1 MKKRNMAITIA
12 AVSAATSVAPA
23 LAFADTLDNQVIA
36 STDANA
42 VNQLKGEIQGF
53 LNTKYTNEANML
65 KDVTYQNSEK
75 QNLTKAV
82 AGQCVYTIQVKCEN
96 AKNNISNLT
105 DMDQLDVALAQLN
118 NTDNRFL
125 NIEVI
130 DNGHNTV
137 NGQIVNWKEG
147 KYTQE
152 EVQALLNT
160 PLDKEAAQKA
170 LETAQQNAKT
180 AADAVTA
187 AQSKKDAADKAVTS
201 AGGSATTEQKQAA
214 AAAATELTAAQE
226 AKTAADKA
234 VTDAQAAVAKAQSN
248 TGIEDVTKVD
258 DNTVSLTLKNNKT
271 PLVIKTGDTILN
283 LQAPIY
289 SQDKSGSYLDK
300 DGQVIAGV
308 TTNEQAAT
316 NDNTVVTGFEVARED
331 LQTAQNGQPSDFE
344 ATRNYGVDYKAVATT
359 NYKAQDLYDSSIGRF
374 TDAGNQL
381 YKFIQDYNAIK
392 TPAGNATIGDVTN
405 GTLTITFPVDK
416 TKEMTGAA
424 SVATNEADGAFA
436 KTVISGSNNDLT
448 ALKQALTNNAPIKTL
463 AGADRYD
470 TAVQVSKAA
479 FTVNNSAQN
488 VVLVSGTA
496 LADGLTATPFAASKN
511 APILLT
517 GKDKVNDKT
526 MAEIARVL
534 PANGAKNV
542 YVIGGENTISK
553 SVETQL
559 KAKGYTVTR
568 IQGDDRYQTSLAIAK
583 VMEPTLNGDIYVA
596 GGYAEPDA
604 MSIAPIA
611 ARKGATNPILLAN
624 DKTGLSTDQINY
636 ISGNKAAKSYIIG
649 GADRAPE
656 SIKTQLKDAGMT
668 NATERLSGA
677 DRQGTNAAVIKEFAT
692 ADNMKNLYVAKSDN
706 QGLVDAL
713 SAGVLAGQTNSP
725 VVLATNAV
733 NAEQQSV
740 IKAKNPTITNK
751 TQIGEG
757 IAAQVWSTINNLF
770 TK

>member
-214 AAAATELTAAQE
+214 ADAATELTAAQA

-436 KTVISGSNNDLT
+436 KTVISGSNNDLN
-448 ALKQALTNNAPIKTL
+448 ALKQALTSNAPIKTL

-479 FTVNNSAQN
+479 FTANNSAQN

-496 LADGLTATPFAASKN
+496 LADGLTATPFAASKT

-526 MAEIARVL
+526 MAEIERVMQ
-534 PANGAKNV
+534 NGGTV

-559 KAKGYTVTR
+559 KAKDYKTER
-568 IQGDDRYQTSLAIAK
+568 IKGDDRYETSLAIAK
-583 VMEPTLNGDIYVA
+583 AMEPTLNGDIYVA

-636 ISGNKAAKSYIIG
+636 ISGNKAAQSYIIG

>member
-36 STDANA
+36 STNA
-42 VNQLKGEIQGF
+42 QAIAQLKGEIQGF

-170 LETAQQNAKT
+170 LATAQQNAT
-180 AADAVTA
+180 NAANAVTA

-416 TKEMTGAA
+416 TEAMKN
-424 SVATNEADGAFA
+424 SVATNAADGAFA

-479 FTVNNSAQN
+479 FTANNSAQN

>member
-170 LETAQQNAKT
+170 LATAQQNAT
-180 AADAVTA
+180 NAANAVTA

-416 TKEMTGAA
+416 TEAMKN
-424 SVATNEADGAFA
+424 SVATNAADGAFA

-479 FTVNNSAQN
+479 FTANNSAQN

>member
-36 STDANA
+36 STDAQA
-42 VNQLKGEIQGF
+42 IAQLKGEIQGF

-75 QNLTKAV
+75 QNLTKAA
-82 AGQCVYTIQVKCEN
+82 AGQCVYTINVKCEDT
-96 AKNNISNLT
+96 KNNINGLQN
-105 DMDQLDVALAQLN
+105 MDQLDVALAKLN
-118 NTDNRFL
+118 DTTNKFL

-170 LETAQQNAKT
+170 LETAQQNAT
-180 AADAVTA
+180 DAENAVKD
-187 AQSKKDAADKAVTS
+187 AQTKKDAADKAVTE
-201 AGGSATTEQKQAA
+201 AAGSATEEQKKAA
-214 AAAATELTAAQE
+214 ADAATELTAAQ
-226 AKTAADKA
+226 AKKDAADKA

-271 PLVIKTGDTILN
+271 PLVIKTGDTELN

-381 YKFIQDYNAIK
+381 YKFIKDYNAIK

-416 TKEMTGAA
+416 TKEMTGVA
-424 SVATNEADGAFA
+424 SVATNVADGTFA
-436 KTVISGSNNDLT
+436 KTVITGSNSDLT

-479 FTVNNSAQN
+479 FTANNSAQN

-496 LADGLTATPFAASKN
+496 LADGLTATPFAASKT

-526 MAEIARVL
+526 MAEIERVMQ
-534 PANGAKNV
+534 NGGTV

-559 KAKGYTVTR
+559 KAKDYKTER
-568 IQGDDRYQTSLAIAK
+568 IKGDDRYETSLAIAK
-583 VMEPTLNGDIYVA
+583 AMEPTLNGDIYVA

-757 IAAQVWSTINNLF
+757 IAAQVWSTINNIF
-770 TK
+770 KK

>member
-170 LETAQQNAKT
+170 LATAQQNAT
-180 AADAVTA
+180 NAANAVTA

-436 KTVISGSNNDLT
+436 KTVISGSNNDLN
-448 ALKQALTNNAPIKTL
+448 ALKQALTSNAPIKTL

-479 FTVNNSAQN
+479 FTANNSAQN

-496 LADGLTATPFAASKN
+496 LADGLTATPFAASKT

-568 IQGDDRYQTSLAIAK
+568 IQGDDRYETSLAIAK

>member
-316 NDNTVVTGFEVARED
+316 NDNTVVTGFEVAREN

-344 ATRNYGVDYKAVATT
+344 ANRNYGVDYKAVATT

-381 YKFIQDYNAIK
+381 YKFIKDYNATAPI
-392 TPAGNATIGDVTN
+392 TSGNLATIGDVTN

-416 TKEMTGAA
+416 TEAMKN
-424 SVATNEADGAFA
+424 SVATNAADGAFA

-463 AGADRYD
+463 AGADRDD

-479 FTVNNSAQN
+479 FTANNSAQN